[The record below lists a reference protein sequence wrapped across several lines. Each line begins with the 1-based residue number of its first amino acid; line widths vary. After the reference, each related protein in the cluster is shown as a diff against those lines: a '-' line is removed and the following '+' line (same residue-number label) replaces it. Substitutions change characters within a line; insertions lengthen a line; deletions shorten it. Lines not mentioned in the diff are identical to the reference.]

1 MPRRFENRAEVETE
15 RLAKSDFRFS
25 RAALL
30 CMRAALPAALALGVS
45 WSSEAVAQTT
55 TSNTTITIGPNVG
68 RRLPGAD
75 VGSEYHYRDA
85 RRWWINY
92 DECLADEYFDFPIA
106 VSNPKNRFEV
116 WAGNGEDC
124 GQKRSLQDMGQC
136 WIVYS
141 NDRPTDNFTASIPVR
156 NIVAHIEDT
165 VDVPMGVGQDVCE
178 QSTDSDGLSVKLYFF
193 ISDGGT
199 IVGTEKI
206 WDPTNLG
213 GLGFDLVGP
222 EPPGNITLGMGEN
235 QLSVNLDN
243 VQDEPDR
250 ERFAAF
256 CAPGVFDDAFVPAPG
271 LQPGC
276 SAIDMALTPGARP
289 AASLKCGEA
298 SETSDTITTDRGLP
312 AGDVKNDVLYAIG
325 VSGEDAVGNSG
336 PLSSIECGSPQE
348 LYDFFELYGGA
359 GGPGGGGFCSVSPG
373 VPRSAPGALAMLGI
387 AFATLAIRRRRSR
400 A

>member
-256 CAPGVFDDAFVPAPG
+256 WALVDDCLAPDGQVFFADDAYRTPDELIEGPASSTIRRRLRDGSTYRAVKVPHTP
-271 LQPGC
+271 Q
-276 SAIDMALTPGARP
+276 ALERRLAELGW
-289 AASLKCGEA
+289 
-298 SETSDTITTDRGLP
+298 DITVSPT
-312 AGDVKNDVLYAIG
+312 AG
-325 VSGEDAVGNSG
+325 
-336 PLSSIECGSPQE
+336 P
-348 LYDFFELYGGA
+348 FFWGA
-359 GGPGGGGFCSVSPG
+359 GGRAKPGRTPD
-373 VPRSAPGALAMLGI
+373 AH
-387 AFATLAIRRRRSR
+387 T
-400 A
+400 